1 MKLSSENAKGASETL
16 NMIPSRR
23 ILTVSVILVVFLFV
37 QAQNAYCSSDPNRIL
52 SLVDYIGGDY
62 GNAVR
67 DGRVVNEDEYHE
79 MEEFSASVG
88 ALFTAMKSSDGDK
101 AGIEKDVD
109 KLNAL
114 IRDKAPASEVESLAG
129 VIKEKIISAYHIV
142 PYPAEAPSY
151 AAGKA
156 VFENTCAQCHG
167 RTGAGDG
174 PLSPGLNPRPAV
186 FTDPEV
192 SLALSPFKVFNTM
205 TFGIEGTG
213 MPSFPQFSDREKWDA
228 AYYVLSLGYKES
240 EIAEGKKLASK
251 LPGDLEDYKA
261 LATLSNS
268 ELKERLRGFA
278 SGTGEEAAALAYLRD
293 GLLDRGS
300 GGGSPLLTAGSLL
313 DESTSLYRQGK
324 KDEAYTKAL
333 DAYLDGFEQAEA
345 DLRVRDKDLTSAIE
359 ADFASYRNAI
369 KSGTPVEQV
378 EALNAKIHGGLSEAG
393 RMLAS
398 EAPSSNLLS
407 FANSFSIIVREG
419 LEAILII
426 AAIIAFMGA
435 TGARSQIRYIHYGWI
450 LALLAGVL
458 TWLLAKTVI
467 SISGAQREVIEGVTS
482 LVAAA
487 VLFYVSYWLISKI
500 EVRVWKQ
507 YIQGKVERAL
517 STGSVI
523 ALASVSFFAVYRE
536 AFETVLFYQ
545 ALWFQ
550 SGESQPAVLWGL
562 AAGALLLVALFYVI
576 FKLALRIPLKYF
588 FSVTSIFLYLLSFIL
603 LGKGVKELQEA
614 GIVGVTPL
622 NHIPHIDILGLYPT
636 LETTLP
642 QALLIAA
649 FVFALVWLEY
659 VKREREKKEIAV
671 SLSRIA
677 GDMKSMHAAF
687 DHIKGHII
695 EWRKCEDIDLEAED
709 LDRRI
714 QDVISHVDEL
724 ESKVGDFYTV
734 VSKGNPPSKP
744 H

>member
-1 MKLSSENAKGASETL
+1 
-16 NMIPSRR
+16 MIPFKR
-23 ILTVSVILVVFLFV
+23 ILALSVIFLFLFLH
-37 QAQNAYCSSDPNRIL
+37 AQPSRSSDDSSRIL

-67 DGRVVNEDEYHE
+67 DGQVINPDEYHE
-79 MEEFSASVG
+79 MEEFSAGVE
-88 ALFTAMKSSDGDK
+88 ALFVTMKSAGGDK
-101 AGIEKDVD
+101 AGIEKDINT
-109 KLNAL
+109 LNGL
-114 IRDKAPASEVESLAG
+114 IRDKAPASEVKTLAG
-129 VIKEKIISAYHIV
+129 TIKGKIIDAYNIV
-142 PYPAEAPSY
+142 PYPAHAPSY
-151 AAGKA
+151 SAGKA
-156 VFENTCAQCHG
+156 IFDNTCAQCHG
-167 RTGAGDG
+167 AAGAGDG
-174 PLSPGLNPRPAV
+174 PLSPGLKPPPAV

-213 MPSFPQFSDREKWDA
+213 MPSFPDLSDREKWDA
-228 AYYVLSLGYKES
+228 AYYVLSLGYTER
-240 EIAEGKKLASK
+240 EAAEGKGLAAK
-251 LPGDLEDYKA
+251 LPGDIKDYKT
-261 LATLSNS
+261 LATLSNA
-268 ELKERLRGFA
+268 ELKERLDAISDSPDEVAG
-278 SGTGEEAAALAYLRD
+278 ALAYLRE
-293 GLLDRGS
+293 GSLDRS
-300 GGGSPLLTAGSLL
+300 AGGSPLLTAGALL
-313 DESTSLYRQGK
+313 DESTSLYKEGRTE
-324 KDEAYTKAL
+324 EAYTKAL
-333 DAYLDGFEQAEA
+333 DAYLEGFEKAEA

-359 ADFASYRNAI
+359 ADFSEYRGAV
-369 KSGTPVEQV
+369 KSGAPAGKIE
-378 EALNAKIHGGLSEAG
+378 ELNSKIHSGLSSAE
-393 RMLAS
+393 RILND
-398 EAPSSNLLS
+398 ETPSSNLLS
-407 FANSFSIIVREG
+407 FVNSFSIIVREG

-450 LALLAGVL
+450 LALAAGIL
-458 TWLLAKTVI
+458 TWLLARTVI

-482 LVAAA
+482 ITAAA

-507 YIQGKVERAL
+507 YIQGKVEKAL

-550 SGESQPAVLWGL
+550 SGNSQPAVLWGL
-562 AAGALLLVALFYVI
+562 SAGALVLVVLFYVI

-588 FSVTSIFLYLLSFIL
+588 FSVTSVFLYLLSFIL

-614 GIVGVTPL
+614 GIVGVTPAGY
-622 NHIPHIDILGLYPT
+622 IPHIDILGLYPT
-636 LETTLP
+636 LETSIP
-642 QALLIAA
+642 QALLLAA
-649 FVFALVWLEY
+649 FIFALVWLEN

-677 GDMKSMHAAF
+677 EDMKSMHAAF

-695 EWRKCEDIDLEAED
+695 EWRKCEDIDIEAED

-734 VSKGNPPSKP
+734 VTKNNQPEKP

>member
-1 MKLSSENAKGASETL
+1 
-16 NMIPSRR
+16 MIPVKR
-23 ILTVSVILVVFLFV
+23 ILTLSVIFLLLVLH
-37 QAQNAYCSSDPNRIL
+37 AQPSRSSNDQNRIL

-67 DGRVVNEDEYHE
+67 DGQVINEDEYRE
-79 MEEFSASVG
+79 MEEFSAGVG
-88 ALFTAMKSSDGDK
+88 TLFAAMKSAEGDK
-101 AGIEKDVD
+101 AGIESDID
-109 KLNAL
+109 KLSAL
-114 IRDKAPASEVESLAG
+114 IRDKAAPGEVQSLTG
-129 VIKEKIISAYHIV
+129 TIKGKIIDAYDIV
-142 PYPAEAPSY
+142 PYPAHAPSY
-151 AAGKA
+151 SAGKA
-156 VFENTCAQCHG
+156 IFDKTCAQCHG
-167 RTGAGDG
+167 TEGAGDG
-174 PLSPGLNPRPAV
+174 PLAAGLKPPPAV

-213 MPSFPQFSDREKWDA
+213 MPSFPGLSDQEKWDA
-228 AYYVLSLGYKES
+228 AYYVLSLGYTEG
-240 EIAEGKKLASK
+240 EVAEGRKLAAK
-251 LPGDLEDYKA
+251 LPGDIEDYKT
-261 LATLSNS
+261 LATLSNG
-268 ELKERLRGFA
+268 EIKERLKGST
-278 SGTGEEAAALAYLRD
+278 SGPAEETGALAYLRD
-293 GLLDRGS
+293 GLLDRS
-300 GGGSPLLTAGSLL
+300 TGGSPLLTAGALL
-313 DESTSLYRQGK
+313 DESTSLYKAGRT
-324 KDEAYTKAL
+324 DEAYTKAL
-333 DAYLDGFEQAEA
+333 DAYLEGFEKAEA
-345 DLRVRDKDLTSAIE
+345 DLRVRDKDLTAAIE
-359 ADFASYRNAI
+359 ADFSDYRGAI
-369 KSGTPVEQV
+369 KSGASVEKV
-378 EALNAKIHGGLSEAG
+378 EELNAKIQGGLSAAE
-393 RMLAS
+393 RMLGE

-407 FANSFSIIVREG
+407 FVNSFSIIVREG

-450 LALLAGVL
+450 LALVAGVL
-458 TWLLAKTVI
+458 TWLLARTVI

-507 YIQGKVERAL
+507 YIQGKVEKAL
-517 STGSVI
+517 STGSVV

-550 SGESQPAVLWGL
+550 SGNSQTAVLWGL
-562 AAGALLLVALFYVI
+562 AAGALVLVVLFYVI

-588 FSVTSIFLYLLSFIL
+588 FSVTSVFLYLLSFIL
-603 LGKGVKELQEA
+603 LGKGIKELQEA
-614 GIVGVTPL
+614 GIVGVTPVEYV
-622 NHIPHIDILGLYPT
+622 PHIDMLGLYPT
-636 LETTLP
+636 LETSIP
-642 QALLIAA
+642 QALLLAA

-677 GDMKSMHAAF
+677 EDMKSMHAAF

-734 VSKGNPPSKP
+734 VSGGNTPSKP

>member
-1 MKLSSENAKGASETL
+1 
-16 NMIPSRR
+16 MIQFKR
-23 ILTVSVILVVFLFV
+23 ILALSVVFLFLFLH
-37 QAQNAYCSSDPNRIL
+37 AQPSHSSDDSSRIL

-67 DGRVVNEDEYHE
+67 DGQIINPDEYHE
-79 MEEFSASVG
+79 MLEFSAGVE
-88 ALFTAMKSSDGDK
+88 ALFVTMKSAGGDK
-101 AGIEKDVD
+101 AGIEKDINT
-109 KLNAL
+109 LNGL
-114 IRDKAPASEVESLAG
+114 IRDKAPASEVKTLAG
-129 VIKEKIISAYHIV
+129 DIKGKIIDAYNIV
-142 PYPAEAPSY
+142 PYPARAPSY
-151 AAGKA
+151 SAGKA
-156 VFENTCAQCHG
+156 IFDNTCAQCHG
-167 RTGAGDG
+167 AAGAGDG
-174 PLSPGLNPRPAV
+174 PLSRGLKPQPAV
-186 FTDPEV
+186 FTAPEV
-192 SLALSPFKVFNTM
+192 SLGLSPFKVFNTM

-213 MPSFPQFSDREKWDA
+213 MPSFPDLSDREKWDA
-228 AYYVLSLGYKES
+228 AYYVLALGYTER
-240 EIAEGKKLASK
+240 EVAEGKGLAAK
-251 LPGDLEDYKA
+251 LPGDMKDYKT
-261 LATLSNS
+261 LATLSNA
-268 ELKERLRGFA
+268 ELKERLDAISDGPDEVA
-278 SGTGEEAAALAYLRD
+278 GALAYLRE
-293 GLLDRGS
+293 GSLDRS
-300 GGGSPLLTAGSLL
+300 AGGSPLLTAGALL
-313 DESTSLYRQGK
+313 DESTSLYKEGRT
-324 KDEAYTKAL
+324 DEAYTKAL
-333 DAYLDGFEQAEA
+333 DAYLEGFEKAEA

-359 ADFASYRNAI
+359 ADFSSYRGAVKSNA
-369 KSGTPVEQV
+369 PVEKI
-378 EALNAKIHGGLSEAG
+378 EELNSKIHEGLSTAD

-398 EAPSSNLLS
+398 ETQSSNLLS
-407 FANSFSIIVREG
+407 FVNSFSIMVREG

-450 LALLAGVL
+450 LALAAGVL
-458 TWLLAKTVI
+458 TWLLARTVI

-482 LVAAA
+482 ITAAA

-507 YIQGKVERAL
+507 YIQGKVEKAL

-550 SGESQPAVLWGL
+550 SGNSQPAVLWGL
-562 AAGALLLVALFYVI
+562 AAGALVLVVLFYVI

-588 FSVTSIFLYLLSFIL
+588 FSVTSVFLYLLSFIL

-614 GIVGVTPL
+614 GIVGLTPVEY
-622 NHIPHIDILGLYPT
+622 IPHIDILGLYPT
-636 LETTLP
+636 LETSIP
-642 QALLIAA
+642 QALLLAA
-649 FVFALVWLEY
+649 FVFALVWLEN
-659 VKREREKKEIAV
+659 VKREREKKELAV

-677 GDMKSMHAAF
+677 EDMKSMHAAF

-724 ESKVGDFYTV
+724 ESKVGAFYTV
-734 VSKGNPPSKP
+734 VTKNNQPEKP

>member
-1 MKLSSENAKGASETL
+1 MA
-16 NMIPSRR
+16 
-23 ILTVSVILVVFLFV
+23 VSVTFSLFLLLY
-37 QAQNAYCSSDPNRIL
+37 AQNAYCSSDPNRIL

-62 GNAVR
+62 GNAVS
-67 DGRVVNEDEYHE
+67 DGQVVNADEYRE
-79 MEEFSASVG
+79 MEEFSASLG
-88 ALFTAMKSSDGDK
+88 ALFAAMKSDGGDK
-101 AGIEKDVD
+101 AGIENDID
-109 KLNAL
+109 KLSAL
-114 IRDKAPASEVESLAG
+114 IRDKASSKEVASLAG
-129 VIKEKIISAYHIV
+129 TIKEKIITAYNIV

-151 AAGKA
+151 AAGKSL
-156 VFENTCAQCHG
+156 FENTCAQCHG
-167 RTGAGDG
+167 ANGAGDG
-174 PLSPGLNPRPAV
+174 PLSPGLDPPPAV

-213 MPSFPQFSDREKWDA
+213 MPSFPQFSDREKWDT
-228 AYYVLSLGYKES
+228 AYYVLSLGYTES
-240 EIAEGKKLASK
+240 YIAEGKKLAAA
-251 LPGDLEDYKA
+251 LPGDIEDYKT
-261 LATLSNS
+261 LATLSNA
-268 ELKERLRGFA
+268 ELIERLKGFTA
-278 SGTGEEAAALAYLRD
+278 GPGEETAALAYLRD
-293 GLLDRGS
+293 GLLDRS
-300 GGGSPLLTAGSLL
+300 AGGGSPLLTAGALL
-313 DESTSLYRQGK
+313 DESTSLYKEGR

-345 DLRVRDKDLTSAIE
+345 DLRVRDKGLTAAIE
-359 ADFASYRNAI
+359 ADFASYRNAV
-369 KSGTPVEQV
+369 KSGAPVDQV
-378 EALNAKIHGGLSEAG
+378 EALNTKIHGGLSAAES
-393 RMLAS
+393 MLGD
-398 EAPSSNLLS
+398 ETPSSNLLS

-458 TWLLAKTVI
+458 TWLLARSVI

-482 LVAAA
+482 LIAAA

-507 YIQGKVERAL
+507 YIQGKVEKAL

-550 SGESQPAVLWGL
+550 SENSQPAVLWGL
-562 AAGALLLVALFYVI
+562 AAGAVLLVALFYVI

-588 FSVTSIFLYLLSFIL
+588 FSVTSVFLYLLSFIL
-603 LGKGVKELQEA
+603 LGKGIKELQEA
-614 GIVGVTPL
+614 GIVGATPL
-622 NHIPHIDILGLYPT
+622 DYIPHIDILGLYPT
-636 LETTLP
+636 LETSLP
-642 QALLIAA
+642 QALLLAA

-714 QDVISHVDEL
+714 QDVITHVDEL

-734 VSKGNPPSKP
+734 MSRSSPTSKP